1 MMGLFDFLDDNNKS
15 VIHEWAKSLEKADRA
30 KLNSKFKQLA
40 EMDFALAWGTKLLQ
54 GPIYKS
60 IYKLRT
66 KQTVQLRPLLCRGPL
81 DNDAEYTLLEGAKE
95 IGKKLTTGA
104 VQRADKNRDELLA
117 NPKRRR
123 NHVLIPL

>member
-1 MMGLFDFLDDNNKS
+1 MNLFDFLDKDNKS
-15 VIHEWAKSLEKADRA
+15 VIHEWAKGLEKADRA
-30 KLNSKFKQLA
+30 RLNSKFKQLA

-66 KQTVQLRPLLCRGPL
+66 KQTVQLRPLLCRGQF
-81 DNDAEYTLLEGAKE
+81 DNNAEYTLLEGAKE
-95 IGKKLTTGA
+95 IGGKLTAGA
-104 VQRADKNRDELLA
+104 LVRADKNRDELLGD
-117 NPKRRR
+117 PKRRR